1 MTPLPLQTETLSQP
15 PHVAQLETVRRELL
29 QLQSCLNSQIE
40 QHLERVKQVLGTLPA
55 PATPAAPVSQ
65 APSAPLPLKKVHSST
80 SVTLT
85 AAQPEAIDPDLEEAT
100 LAELNT
106 ALASA
111 FSEIAARGGML
122 IKP

>member
-29 QLQSCLNSQIE
+29 QLQSSLNSQIE
-40 QHLERVKQVLGTLPA
+40 QHLERVKQVLGTVPA
-55 PATPAAPVSQ
+55 PATPAPVSQ
-65 APSAPLPLKKVHSST
+65 APSAPLPLKKASSST

-122 IKP
+122 IKT

>member
-29 QLQSCLNSQIE
+29 QLQSSLNSQIE
-40 QHLERVKQVLGTLPA
+40 QHLQRVKQVLGTVPA
-55 PATPAAPVSQ
+55 PATSAPVSQ
-65 APSAPLPLKKVHSST
+65 APSAPLPLKKTSSST

>member
-29 QLQSCLNSQIE
+29 QLQSSLNSQIE
-40 QHLERVKQVLGTLPA
+40 QHLERVKQVLGTVPA
-55 PATPAAPVSQ
+55 PATSAPVSQ
-65 APSAPLPLKKVHSST
+65 APSAPLALKKTSSST

-85 AAQPEAIDPDLEEAT
+85 AAQPEAIDPELEEAT

-122 IKP
+122 ITP

>member
-29 QLQSCLNSQIE
+29 QLQSSLNSQIE
-40 QHLERVKQVLGTLPA
+40 QHLERVKQVLGTVPA
-55 PATPAAPVSQ
+55 PVTPAPVSQ
-65 APSAPLPLKKVHSST
+65 APSAPLPLKKTSSST

>member
-29 QLQSCLNSQIE
+29 QLQSSLNSQIE
-40 QHLERVKQVLGTLPA
+40 QHLERVKQVLGTVPA
-55 PATPAAPVSQ
+55 PGTSAPVSQ
-65 APSAPLPLKKVHSST
+65 APSAPLPLKKTSSST

>member
-29 QLQSCLNSQIE
+29 QLQSSLNSQIE
-40 QHLERVKQVLGTLPA
+40 QHLERVKQVLGTVPA
-55 PATPAAPVSQ
+55 PATSAPVSQ
-65 APSAPLPLKKVHSST
+65 APSAPLPLKKTSSST

>member
-1 MTPLPLQTETLSQP
+1 MTPLPLQTETLLLP
-15 PHVAQLETVRRELL
+15 PHAAQLETVRRELAHL
-29 QLQSCLNSQIE
+29 QTSLNSQIE
-40 QHLERVKQVLGTLPA
+40 QHLDRMNQLLGSLSVPVQAVSGTQVSPA
-55 PATPAAPVSQ
+55 PEASKNGAK
-65 APSAPLPLKKVHSST
+65 LT

-100 LAELNT
+100 LAELNS

>member
-1 MTPLPLQTETLSQP
+1 MTSLPLQTETLSQP

-29 QLQSCLNSQIE
+29 QLQSSLNSQIE
-40 QHLERVKQVLGTLPA
+40 QHLQRVKQVLGTVPA
-55 PATPAAPVSQ
+55 SVTSAPVSQ
-65 APSAPLPLKKVHSST
+65 APSAPLALKKTSSST

>member
-29 QLQSCLNSQIE
+29 QLQSSLNSQIE
-40 QHLERVKQVLGTLPA
+40 QHIERVKQVLGTLPA
-55 PATPAAPVSQ
+55 PVTPAAPVSQ
-65 APSAPLPLKKVHSST
+65 APSAPLSPKKPSASM